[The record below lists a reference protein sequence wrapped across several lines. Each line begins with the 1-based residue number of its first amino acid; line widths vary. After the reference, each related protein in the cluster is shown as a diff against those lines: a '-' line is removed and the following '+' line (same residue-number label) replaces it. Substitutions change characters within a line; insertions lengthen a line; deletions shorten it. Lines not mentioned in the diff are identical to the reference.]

1 MNAWL
6 QAASVLVTG
15 AGLVSAAVACR
26 LTGDARRAL
35 AVLLDFLTAAGLMRL
50 TGDPSWGGIL
60 AAAAVVALR
69 RVIGSGLGLS
79 RAAP

>member
-1 MNAWL
+1 MSAWW
-6 QAASVLVTG
+6 QAAAVLVTG
-15 AGLVSAAVACR
+15 AGLVSAVVAHR

-50 TGDPSWGGIL
+50 TGEPSWDGVL
-60 AAAAVVALR
+60 TAAAVVALR
-69 RVIGSGLGLS
+69 RVIGSGLELP